1 MLACSV
7 TSGHLAPVLWCPV
20 GSTGSAVVEVGFV
33 QREATS
39 FLQVT
44 EGLGYQGKAEFET
57 QITELWKERAD
68 PPNSDP

>member
-1 MLACSV
+1 M
-7 TSGHLAPVLWCPV
+7 
-20 GSTGSAVVEVGFV
+20 EVGFV